1 MDRQIDRE
9 GRGERERAREKKR
22 ERKREKERD
31 TNMQRKTTGKC
42 LLKSPRSEGTFSP
55 IASRGWLIIYAVLLL
70 SHVMLLLLCL
80 ADD

>member
-1 MDRQIDRE
+1 
-9 GRGERERAREKKR
+9 
-22 ERKREKERD
+22 
-31 TNMQRKTTGKC
+31 MQRKTTGKC